1 MSPTES
7 KSVLRGRQSD
17 AVCPVTRLEPAAVQ
31 VLPLGIITEIEGAP
45 GQGQQQEGEGSL
57 PGGGRGSRK
66 GWGTPRDPA
75 RGGAL
80 PEPQPA
86 DSEPCG
92 GPR

>member
-45 GQGQQQEGEGSL
+45 GRGRQQEGEGL
-57 PGGGRGSRK
+57 TAWGRAREQEGLGDAKGPGPRRC
-66 GWGTPRDPA
+66 TPRAPA
-75 RGGAL
+75 
-80 PEPQPA
+80 
-86 DSEPCG
+86 CG
-92 GPR
+92 F